1 MSTIRVSVAAL
12 LRVRADDQAHLVLVD
27 TGGPVI
33 GPLGGALA
41 YYPAAEPLLADLDW
55 CPERELRGAGLVDLR
70 GRLPVRSFPAFV
82 AWLNSERDRENAEA
96 GLRREIIEEL
106 HEAGHGAL
114 AEHVAAARLAH
125 LRTVTE
131 EPEPV
136 AAGFLQTR
144 RFEIYDLLAGDDEDE
159 PHRLRDQLVA
169 LAADPAVPTVLAV
182 SAADIAAGRV
192 GSARI
197 GTQAA
202 YLTDPTTRRTGIT
215 VTTDDQLIGG
225 A

>member
-1 MSTIRVSVAAL
+1 LSTIRVSIAAL
-12 LRVRADDQAHLVLVD
+12 LRVRADNQAHLVLVD

-41 YYPAAEPLLADLDW
+41 YYPAAGPLLADLDW
-55 CPERELRGAGLVDLR
+55 RPEREPDDAGLVDLR

-82 AWLNSERDRENAEA
+82 AWLNSERDRESAEA
-96 GLRREIIEEL
+96 GLRREITEEL
-106 HEAGHGAL
+106 HETGHGAL
-114 AEHVAAARLAH
+114 AEHVATARLAH

-144 RFEIYDLLAGDDEDE
+144 RFEIYDLLAGGRE
-159 PHRLRDQLVA
+159 PALLRDQLVA
-169 LAADPAVPTVLAV
+169 LTADPAVPTVLAV
-182 SAADIAAGRV
+182 SEADIAAGRV

-202 YLTDPTTRRTGIT
+202 YLTDTITGRTGIT
-215 VTTDDQLIGG
+215 VAADDQLIGG

>member
-1 MSTIRVSVAAL
+1 LSTIRVSVAAL
-12 LRVRADDQAHLVLVD
+12 LRVKADNQAHLVLVD

-33 GPLGGALA
+33 SPLGGALA

-55 CPERELRGAGLVDLR
+55 RPERERAGAGLVDLR
-70 GRLPVRSFPAFV
+70 GRLPARSFPAFV
-82 AWLNSERDRENAEA
+82 AWLNSGRDRESAEA
-96 GLRREIIEEL
+96 GLRREVTEEL

-114 AEHVAAARLAH
+114 AGHVGTARLGH

-144 RFEIYDLLAGDDEDE
+144 RFEIYDLLADDHE
-159 PHRLRDQLVA
+159 PAHLRDQLVA

-182 SAADIAAGRV
+182 SEADIASGRV

-202 YLTDPTTRRTGIT
+202 YLADTITSQTGIT
-215 VTTDDQLIGG
+215 VTADTR
-225 A
+225 